1 MTNESRTTYLLAWNP
16 KNFAWDRLDTEI
28 GEVAEKGGASSWW
41 STGSVR
47 DIPVGSRVFV
57 IRLGVD
63 PRGIVGSGYT
73 TGEVADEEHW
83 QPERR
88 AAGDRMNRVPI
99 RFDVL
104 VRLPLIRRTELE
116 GKQFAGYKWDTQ
128 MSGVRIRP
136 EVAQELERL
145 WAQRVE
151 GAKRGDALPAI
162 VANDVDRWR
171 TYLQAADDDSEYVE
185 RHRLRDKRRIE
196 VSPALKALVGAF
208 SSGQTSL
215 AKFKEEFDSKT
226 RVEWEVLGLKGP
238 AGAMFLNQ
246 VAKNVPDQG
255 AAERIMRAAVN
266 APLSTNDAR
275 TKIDEV
281 VGFLDQQQ
289 KSGGLGSNALRS
301 ANAPFFLSACWNA
314 QNSEVWPT
322 FFQSARNALQK
333 DGLLSRNL
341 RGGDGYVAFV
351 DVFSS
356 LAKALGISF
365 LTLEHLCDRLH
376 GGETRGWDV
385 GGNSEEGEEQELQS
399 GRPRVWLVAPGS
411 RAHMFEE
418 FYKEGVIGIG
428 WPEVGDLSQYGDL
441 ASVKAALQAHRGGDV
456 SPVQDGYACY
466 QFVHEMQIGDLVYA
480 KKGRREIVGYGV
492 VTGEYRHEPGRGE
505 YPNVR
510 EVEWKRRGSWVPREK
525 ALVTKTLTDVGKY
538 PQLVADLKL
547 AVGTGGEEPVE
558 LPPELRHVYTID
570 HALEDLF
577 APQQQIEDALDLLRY
592 KKNLILQG
600 PPGVGKTFFA
610 KHLAYLL
617 MGEQDA
623 TRVSLVQFHQAYSYE
638 DFVQGY
644 RPNGKG
650 QFDRMD
656 GTFLRFC
663 DEALQDPA
671 QEYVFIIDEI
681 NRGNLSKIFG
691 ELMLL
696 IEADKRSEKWQT
708 ELTYAQLGERRF
720 FVPKNLHIIGTMN
733 TADRSLAMVDYA
745 LRRRFVFLD
754 LAPGLSSLGF
764 SGRLRQL
771 GVTDALATRILE
783 RLNRLN
789 ATITEDRTLGA
800 GFCIGHS
807 YFCQKPAD
815 LSESEW
821 YRRVVKTELAP
832 LLREYWFDDRIK
844 ANAEEDRLL
853 EP

>member
-16 KNFAWDRLDTEI
+16 KNFAWDRLDE
-28 GEVAEKGGASSWW
+28 EVKEVSEKGGASSWW

-47 DIPVGSRVFV
+47 NIPVGSRVFL

-73 TGEVADEEHW
+73 TGEVTDQEHW

-88 AAGDRMNRVPI
+88 AAGDRMNRVPM

-104 VRLPLIRRTELE
+104 ARSPLIRRAELE
-116 GKQFAGYKWDTQ
+116 GQQFAGYKWDTQ
-128 MSGVRIRP
+128 MSGVRIP
-136 EVAQELERL
+136 PHVAEELEVL
-145 WAQRVE
+145 WRQRVE
-151 GAKRGDALPAI
+151 GTKRGEALPA
-162 VANDVDRWR
+162 VLPSDVDRWR
-171 TYLQAADDDSEYVE
+171 AYLHAANEDSEYLE
-185 RHRLRDKRRIE
+185 RHRLRDKRRLE
-196 VSPALKALVGAF
+196 VNPALGELVGSFAK
-208 SSGQTSL
+208 GQTSL
-215 AKFKEEFDSKT
+215 ADFKEQFDSKT

-246 VAKNVPDQG
+246 VAKNVPDRE
-255 AAERIMRAAVN
+255 AAERIMRAAAKV
-266 APLSTNDAR
+266 PVSTDDAR

-281 VGFLDQQQ
+281 VGFLDRQQE
-289 KSGGLGSNALRS
+289 SGALGWNAVRS

-314 QNSEVWPT
+314 QNSEMWPT
-322 FFQSARNALQK
+322 FFQSARKALQE
-333 DGLLSRNL
+333 DGLLSRNI

-356 LAKALGISF
+356 LAKALGVSF

-376 GGETRGWDV
+376 SGEGR
-385 GGNSEEGEEQELQS
+385 GGNSEQGEEQDPPS
-399 GRPRVWLVAPGS
+399 DRPRVWLVAPGP
-411 RAHMFEE
+411 RAHMFED
-418 FYKEGVIGIG
+418 FFKQGVIGIG
-428 WPEVGDLSQYGDL
+428 WPEVGDLSQYEDL

-456 SPVQDGYACY
+456 SPVQDAYACY
-466 QFVHEMQIGDLVYA
+466 QFVHEMQVGDLVYA

-492 VTGEYRHEPGRGE
+492 VTGEYRHEPKRGD

-510 EVEWKRRGSWVPREK
+510 AVEWKKRGSWMPREK
-525 ALVTKTLTDVGKY
+525 NLVTKTLTDVGKY

-547 AVGTGGEEPVE
+547 AVGTGGDGSEEP
-558 LPPELRHVYTID
+558 PPGLRHVYTID

-577 APQQQIEDALDLLRY
+577 APQAQIEEALDLLRY

-623 TRVSLVQFHQAYSYE
+623 TRVCFVQFHQAYSYE
-638 DFVQGY
+638 DFIQGY
-644 RPNGKG
+644 RPNAKG
-650 QFDRMD
+650 QFDRVD

-691 ELMLL
+691 ELLLL
-696 IEADKRSEKWQT
+696 IEADKRSDKWQT
-708 ELTYAQLGERRF
+708 ELTYARLGDEKF

-754 LAPGLSSLGF
+754 LAPGLSSPGF
-764 SGRLRQL
+764 SSRLKQL
-771 GVTDALATRILE
+771 GVTDVFATRILE
-783 RLNRLN
+783 RLKRLN
-789 ATITEDRTLGA
+789 ATITADRTLGA

-815 LSESEW
+815 LGEDEW
-821 YRRVVKTELAP
+821 YRRVVRTELVP
-832 LLREYWFDDRIK
+832 LLREYWFDDRTK
-844 ANAEEDRLL
+844 ADAEEERLL

>member
-16 KNFAWDRLDTEI
+16 KNFAWDRLDQEI

-47 DIPVGSRVFV
+47 NIPVGSRVFL

-63 PRGIVGSGYT
+63 PRGILGSGYT
-73 TGEVADEEHW
+73 TGEVADQEHW

-104 VRLPLIRRTELE
+104 VRLPLIRRAELE

-128 MSGVRIRP
+128 MSGVRIP
-136 EVAQELERL
+136 AEVAQELELL
-145 WAQRVE
+145 WSQRVE
-151 GAKRGDALPAI
+151 GAKRGEVLPAI
-162 VANDVDRWR
+162 LPNDVDRWR
-171 TYLQAADDDSEYVE
+171 TYLQSADEDSEYLE
-185 RHRLRDKRRIE
+185 RHRLRDKRRVE
-196 VSPALKALVGAF
+196 VNPALNDLVGAF
-208 SSGQTSL
+208 ASGQTSL
-215 AKFKEEFDSKT
+215 ADFKEQFDSKT

-246 VAKNVPDQG
+246 VAKNVPDQE
-255 AAERIMRAAVN
+255 AAERIMRGAVKV
-266 APLSTNDAR
+266 PVSTDDAR

-281 VGFLDQQQ
+281 VQFLDQQLE
-289 KSGGLGSNALRS
+289 SGGLASNALRS

-314 QNSEVWPT
+314 QGSEVWPT
-322 FFQSARNALQK
+322 FFQSARKALQE
-333 DGLLSRNL
+333 DGLLSRQL

-351 DVFSS
+351 NVFAS
-356 LAKALGISF
+356 LAKALGVSF

-376 GGETRGWDV
+376 SGEAHGVGV
-385 GGNSEEGEEQELQS
+385 GGDTEEGEEQEPQS
-399 GRPRVWLVAPGS
+399 DRPRVWLVAPGP
-411 RAHMFEE
+411 RAQMFEQ

-456 SPVQDGYACY
+456 SPVQDAYACY
-466 QFVHEMQIGDLVYA
+466 QFVHEMQVGDLVYA

-492 VTGEYRHEPGRGE
+492 VTGEFRHEPERGD

-510 EVEWKRRGSWVPREK
+510 TVEWKKRGSWVPREK

-547 AVGTGGEEPVE
+547 AVGTGGEAPVE
-558 LPPELRHVYTID
+558 LAPKLRTVYTLD

-577 APQQQIEDALDLLRY
+577 APQQQIEDAIDLLRY

-623 TRVSLVQFHQAYSYE
+623 TRVGLVQFHQAYSYE

-644 RPNGKG
+644 RPNAKG
-650 QFDRMD
+650 QFERMD

-691 ELMLL
+691 ELLLL
-696 IEADKRSEKWQT
+696 IEADKRSDKWQT
-708 ELTYAQLGERRF
+708 ELTYGRLGDEKF

-754 LAPGLSSLGF
+754 LAPGLSSPGF
-764 SGRLRQL
+764 SGRMKQL
-771 GVTDALATRILE
+771 GVTDACATWILA

-807 YFCQKPAD
+807 YFCHKPAD
-815 LSESEW
+815 LSEHEW
-821 YRRVVKTELAP
+821 YRRVVRTELAP
-832 LLREYWFDDRIK
+832 LLREYWFDDRTK
-844 ANAEEDRLL
+844 ADAEEERLL